1 MLTIILVPNRFAGL
15 LYPTALSAWGYQR
28 HKVVV
33 SVADKLAE
41 LLNTIWPQIK
51 RRTCEGPT
59 PIRISL
65 IRIRYIMEYL

>member
-33 SVADKLAE
+33 SVADKL
-41 LLNTIWPQIK
+41 LNAKPTGLSWRTQTARQGVARDWPNF
-51 RRTCEGPT
+51 
-59 PIRISL
+59 
-65 IRIRYIMEYL
+65 